1 MLFLFLLSKS
11 LKVVQ
16 EKRRRKQLV
25 SGNCLYA
32 CKFQFGP
39 SNIHIFFISAKCFS
53 LRNSTGAFTITLCR
67 MLINRT
73 YRNSWLSFVCPW
85 LSYCFGCFSSV
96 LPVVTATV
104 VTASL
109 PTTAIPDPSAPCR
122 LWECWRPS
130 WRPGWRPG
138 TGDVKDGFYMILLV
152 FSEFEY
158 WELPNLLVVRRF
170 ERHRSWTSACWST
183 PSITTTPSSRK
194 PSSQPLQ
201 GATRTKYFQV
211 FPSIQHRTAVQN
223 CTKWIEMVPN
233 S

>member
-1 MLFLFLLSKS
+1 M
-11 LKVVQ
+11 
-16 EKRRRKQLV
+16 
-25 SGNCLYA
+25 
-32 CKFQFGP
+32 
-39 SNIHIFFISAKCFS
+39 
-53 LRNSTGAFTITLCR
+53 
-67 MLINRT
+67 
-73 YRNSWLSFVCPW
+73 
-85 LSYCFGCFSSV
+85 

-138 TGDVKDGFYMILLV
+138 TGDVKDGFYWFFRSSSIEN
-152 FSEFEY
+152 FQICWSFAEK
-158 WELPNLLVVRRF
+158 
-170 ERHRSWTSACWST
+170 RHRSWTSACWST

-211 FPSIQHRTAVQN
+211 FPSISKYFQDFPSIQHRTAVQKLYEMDRN
-223 CTKWIEMVPN
+223 GTKFIDEDLGHGKYNARPSLLAGKRKALAAWFPEKSWSSIE
-233 S
+233 

>member
-1 MLFLFLLSKS
+1 M
-11 LKVVQ
+11 
-16 EKRRRKQLV
+16 
-25 SGNCLYA
+25 
-32 CKFQFGP
+32 
-39 SNIHIFFISAKCFS
+39 
-53 LRNSTGAFTITLCR
+53 
-67 MLINRT
+67 
-73 YRNSWLSFVCPW
+73 
-85 LSYCFGCFSSV
+85 

-138 TGDVKDGFYMILLV
+138 TGDVKDGFYWFFRSSSIEN
-152 FSEFEY
+152 FQICWSFAEK
-158 WELPNLLVVRRF
+158 
-170 ERHRSWTSACWST
+170 RHRSWTSACWST

-211 FPSIQHRTAVQN
+211 FPRFSKYSTSNSRSKTVRNGSKWYQIHRWGPRTWEVQREAFIARWKTQSTR
-223 CTKWIEMVPN
+223 CLISRKVMI
-233 S
+233 